1 MSQTRIQPHLQQP
14 ARAGMLIWISVV
26 FCLLLVLWTPAKW
39 SVQQN
44 QITLAEA
51 RLLKGFPLHYTY
63 LLPYNSFWVALQPDR
78 NDLKTDPPTDPV
90 IWQPTL
96 TQVQKFAL
104 VAVRAVHEVWI
115 DVPCT
120 ISLFGKQQLDAP

>member
-1 MSQTRIQPHLQQP
+1 
-14 ARAGMLIWISVV
+14 MLGWLPVML
-26 FCLLLVLWTPAKW
+26 CLLLVLWTPAKW
-39 SVQQN
+39 SVQQPHLP
-44 QITLAEA
+44 TDET
-51 RLLKGFPLHYTY
+51 RLFTGFPLHYTH
-63 LLPYNSFWVALQPDR
+63 LLPHHSLWMALQPDR
-78 NDLKTDPPTDPV
+78 HDPKMDPSADPV

>member
-1 MSQTRIQPHLQQP
+1 MMQTRNPSTIQPSAH
-14 ARAGMLIWISVV
+14 AGLLGVWTALL
-26 FCLLLVLWTPAKW
+26 CLLLVLWTPAKW
-39 SVQQN
+39 SVQQ
-44 QITLAEA
+44 QHLPMGEA
-51 RLLKGFPLHYTY
+51 QAFNGFPLHYTY
-63 LLPYNSFWVALQPDR
+63 LLPHHGLWMALQPDR
-78 NDLKTDPPTDPV
+78 HDPKMDPSADPA

-104 VAVRAVHEVWI
+104 VAARAVHEVWI